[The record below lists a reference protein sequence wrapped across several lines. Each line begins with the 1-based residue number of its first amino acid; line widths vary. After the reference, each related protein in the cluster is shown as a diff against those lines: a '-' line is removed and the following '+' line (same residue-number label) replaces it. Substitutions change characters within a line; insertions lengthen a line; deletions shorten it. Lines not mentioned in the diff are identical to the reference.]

1 MKSKPTLEIEFN
13 QNLKNFVPEIAV
25 RIIYLI
31 FSYVILKNSGDAF
44 SQSYFI
50 ASLFISFNFILF
62 LLTLYGTN
70 RRKISI
76 TRFIETRLKAHDQY
90 KKCKIIYT
98 SDFQKTPFYLIVGVS
113 AFLFTWSIF
122 MVSLFLKLDQ
132 NDNSIINA
140 LIIIVSPIFYSIITY
155 YYRMNFISKGIAAVT
170 INDEKFSKEKVEEFM
185 SLLYD
190 DQEEIDLHYMNDG
203 FIYDIEKK
211 ANIFKQRVETLLIEA
226 VFIGALTFGTF
237 IELTSPE
244 SISSFDEIHDKELKL
259 NEPQK
264 MSKFQDSFNIDKDSI
279 YRYLINSLNQ
289 TTINSLN
296 QTTINSASSRT
307 KWSNRKTSK
316 NHSANQFSRNKKK
329 NGIFKDWAI
338 QRQYTIL
345 SYIYKTIYS
354 KNENHSDVIVLIDS
368 SIAKDENSNL
378 EYEIS
383 DRKRRLLS
391 LTKSYIRKEK
401 LDTLHAINKSI
412 ESKLAKELIL
422 YSDQSNLLKLA
433 GKNPFNVTQE
443 KREKIKR
450 ILWKNDF
457 DKFMKYVC
465 ITKKSWDEQEYLF
478 LIAIGSIICSV
489 LYISVLIK
497 RFAVIMRIE
506 GLFSELNKAM
516 VWNRREEDA
525 LSNEMRTEVEGG
537 NNVVL
542 EKFIIKRKYYSEK
555 LQIQLAKCELLCTK
569 IETNI
574 QVLSFIRNLGLGIFF
589 LVLMI
594 GTMMLDPRFTIVL
607 ASILLYALIGSAF
620 MQEGSSLSSFWQV
633 ISGSM
638 SSKNIKDVD

>member
-1 MKSKPTLEIEFN
+1 MENKPTLEIEFN

-155 YYRMNFISKGIAAVT
+155 YYRMNFISKGIVAVT
-170 INDEKFSKEKVEEFM
+170 NNDEKFSKEKVEEFM

-237 IELTSPE
+237 IELTSPD
-244 SISSFDEIHDKELKL
+244 SISSFDQIHDKELKL
-259 NEPQK
+259 NETK
-264 MSKFQDSFNIDKDSI
+264 NISKFQDSHNIDKDSI
-279 YRYLINSLNQ
+279 YRYLM
-289 TTINSLN
+289 NSLN
-296 QTTINSASSRT
+296 QTTINSALNQT
-307 KWSNRKTSK
+307 KWSNKKTSK
-316 NHSANQFSRNKKK
+316 NYSANHFSKTKKE
-329 NGIFKDWAI
+329 NGIFKDWAV

-354 KNENHSDVIVLIDS
+354 KNENHSDVILLIDS
-368 SIAKDENSNL
+368 SFAKDENSNL

-383 DRKRRLLS
+383 DIKKRLLS
-391 LTKSYIRKEK
+391 LTKSYIRKDK
-401 LDTLHAINKSI
+401 LDTLYAINKSI
-412 ESKLAKELIL
+412 ESKLAKDLIL

-443 KREKIKR
+443 NREKIKR

-542 EKFIIKRKYYSEK
+542 EKFINKRKYYSEK

-620 MQEGSSLSSFWQV
+620 MQEGSNLSSFWQV